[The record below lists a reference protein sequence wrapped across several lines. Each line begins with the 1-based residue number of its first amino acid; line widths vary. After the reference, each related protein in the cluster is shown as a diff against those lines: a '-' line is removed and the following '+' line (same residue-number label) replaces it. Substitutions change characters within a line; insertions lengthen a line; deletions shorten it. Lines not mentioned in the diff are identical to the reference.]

1 MLFNSLNF
9 MLFYPIVLLVYY
21 ILPAKV
27 RYVWLLAA
35 SYYFYMGWN
44 PKYALLIALSTL
56 ITYLSGLWIE
66 KRSHNHRMQKVILV
80 SNLAANLGI
89 LFFFKYF
96 DFALENINM
105 VRSRLGAGLIDRSV
119 DVVLPVGISFYT
131 FQALSYTMDVYK
143 GTIRAERNVLK
154 YALFVSFFP
163 QLVAGPIERSE
174 SLLHQIKGLATMK
187 GFDYGK
193 MVDGVILILW
203 GLFQKMVIADRA
215 AILVDT
221 VYDSYWLYG
230 SVELILASILFA
242 VQIYCDFG
250 SYSIIAVGTAKILGI
265 ELMENFNTPYFAQSI
280 KGFWRRWHISLSS
293 WFRDYVY
300 IPLGG
305 GYGRSVIKCRNLMIT
320 FLLSGLWHGA
330 SWNYVIWGGIHGLYQ
345 IVGNLTIPY
354 RRNIKERFAVKDNSI
369 SYKMGKAAVTFVL
382 VDFAWIF
389 FRADSLSDAKGIVE
403 GIFTRWN
410 PWKLFDQSVY
420 HLGLDVR
427 EIHILTAAVVLLF
440 LVDLIRYGKDQMIH
454 CFLQEQCIWFRWGM
468 MFVLFFSI
476 LIFGAYGPAFDAK
489 QFIYFQF

>member
-21 ILPAKV
+21 ILPAKA

-44 PKYALLIALSTL
+44 PGYALLIALSTL

-66 KRSHNHRMQKVILV
+66 RWSHNHRMKKVILV

-105 VRSRLGAGLIDRSV
+105 VRSRLGAGLIDRPF

-174 SLLHQIKGLATMK
+174 SLLNQIKNLDKRK

-230 SVELILASILFA
+230 SVELILASVLFA

-280 KGFWRRWHISLSS
+280 KEFWRRWHISLSS

-305 GYGRSVIKCRNLMIT
+305 GV
-320 FLLSGLWHGA
+320 
-330 SWNYVIWGGIHGLYQ
+330 
-345 IVGNLTIPY
+345 
-354 RRNIKERFAVKDNSI
+354 
-369 SYKMGKAAVTFVL
+369 
-382 VDFAWIF
+382 
-389 FRADSLSDAKGIVE
+389 
-403 GIFTRWN
+403 
-410 PWKLFDQSVY
+410 
-420 HLGLDVR
+420 
-427 EIHILTAAVVLLF
+427 
-440 LVDLIRYGKDQMIH
+440 
-454 CFLQEQCIWFRWGM
+454 
-468 MFVLFFSI
+468 
-476 LIFGAYGPAFDAK
+476 
-489 QFIYFQF
+489 